1 MARPKYDEPKQVKIT
16 DEIRAKLHGFAMV
29 SSNITL
35 PYKVEID
42 GVPDEFLP
50 IITVMTLTVT
60 EMEELRDKQFTTENE
75 EYFAELTR
83 THIVG
88 WKNLYDISTNT
99 LVEFKAD
106 KGVNGGCD
114 VDMFKKLP
122 NKLKI
127 DIITYITTVSAK

>member
-1 MARPKYDEPKQVKIT
+1 MARSRSDEPKQVKLT
-16 DEIRAKLHGFAMV
+16 DDIRAKLHGFAMV
-29 SSNITL
+29 SSNVTL
-35 PYKVEID
+35 PYKVEIG

-50 IITVMTLTVT
+50 ILTVQTLTVA

-75 EYFAELTR
+75 EFFAELTR

-99 LVEFKAD
+99 IVEFKKD
-106 KGVNGGCD
+106 EGGGCD
-114 VDMFKKLP
+114 KVMFKQLP

-127 DIITYITTVSAK
+127 DVITFITTVSAK